1 MNYDLLRG
9 ERARQLEGDRL
20 LGDGNLLDAH
30 LEALA
35 QQADELLHQ
44 DLRRRG
50 TGGDRQ
56 APDADVPRPA
66 ERARPGPELRPG
78 AAGAA
83 GDLGPP
89 AGSGRNSRAE
99 GPDPL

>member
-20 LGDGNLLDAH
+20 LGDGDLLDAH

-35 QQADELLHQ
+35 QEADELLHQ

-50 TGGDRQ
+50 TGGDRP
-56 APDADVPRPA
+56 ALDADEPRPV
-66 ERARPGPELRPG
+66 ERARPGQELRLG
-78 AAGAA
+78 TAGAA
-83 GDLGPP
+83 GDLEPP
-89 AGSGRNSRAE
+89 AGSGRGRRADCP
-99 GPDPL
+99 GRV